1 MSSHMAGD
9 DPAEARRQHG
19 FVGEGRGRLLRQAGA
34 ARGYLAVVIGLG
46 LAGTALILLQAG
58 LLARLLAGAARGT
71 GVAALAGALAWLGVV
86 VAGRAVA
93 AAGGEA
99 AALRAAAVVKSGL
112 RRRLCAR
119 ALELGPGWLSGQQ
132 AGEITTLATR
142 GLDAL
147 DAYFA
152 RYLPQVVLA
161 VAVPLAVLARVAAAD
176 WISAVIIAVTLPLI
190 PVFAILIGWH
200 TQAQTRRQWRLL
212 ARLGGHFL
220 DVVSGLPTLKLFG
233 RARVQ
238 TDVIKEVS
246 EAHRRATMTTLR
258 VAFLSA
264 LALEL
269 TAAVATALVAVEIG
283 LRLLA
288 GHVGYQTAL
297 LVLLLTPEAYLPLRN
312 AGAQFHASS
321 EGLAAARRAF
331 EILDTAAPARPG
343 THRDPGVN
351 PARSVIMVRE
361 VSVRYPGRDRPAL
374 DGVSLTI
381 RPGERIIVTGA
392 SGAGKSTLLGVLLR
406 FTVPASGTITVGGA
420 DLAQIPAG
428 RWLDEIVWVPQ
439 QPHLFSTT
447 VAGNIALGQPGA
459 RREDIVAA
467 ARLAG
472 ADDFIRRLDRGYDTP
487 VAERAR
493 TLSAGQRQK
502 IALAR
507 AFLRPAPVLL
517 LDEPTAHLDPA
528 SAEHVMAVLDTE
540 MADRTVVLVTHR
552 PPPGAARMIVLDHGR
567 LTGQAKAV
575 SAGPAVPAGPA

>member
-1 MSSHMAGD
+1 
-9 DPAEARRQHG
+9 
-19 FVGEGRGRLLRQAGA
+19 
-34 ARGYLAVVIGLG
+34 
-46 LAGTALILLQAG
+46 
-58 LLARLLAGAARGT
+58 
-71 GVAALAGALAWLGVV
+71 
-86 VAGRAVA
+86 
-93 AAGGEA
+93 
-99 AALRAAAVVKSGL
+99 
-112 RRRLCAR
+112 
-119 ALELGPGWLSGQQ
+119 
-132 AGEITTLATR
+132 
-142 GLDAL
+142 
-147 DAYFA
+147 
-152 RYLPQVVLA
+152 

-200 TQAQTRRQWRLL
+200 TRAQTQRQWRLL

-238 TDVIKEVS
+238 ADVIKEVS

-331 EILDTAAPARPG
+331 EILDTAPSARPG

-428 RWLDEIVWVPQ
+428 RWLDEIAWVPQ

-447 VAGNIALGQPGA
+447 VAGNIALGRPGA

-487 VAERAR
+487 LAERAR

-552 PPPGAARMIVLDHGR
+552 PPPGAARTIVLDHGR
-567 LTGQAKAV
+567 LTGQA
-575 SAGPAVPAGPA
+575 SAVPA